1 MRSLVY
7 QKLDDTDVDS
17 EESDA
22 LHPTNDGPKEAS
34 TIWNMRIL
42 SVPGGFVLFNLIFFL
57 FSILILLLS
66 VIHVQNIT
74 HNIDNS
80 LLKKT
85 SSYSPILDK
94 LTIPFRETRTHGNFF
109 ADDPPSL
116 FQLPPSPE
124 VDAAWDRISDTH
136 AIVLSREEIV
146 KMGRGPDE
154 QWRFP
159 PEYGYGDDAY
169 MGLLDVFHHLH
180 CLNAMRQAAYPEYYF
195 NKTGS
200 HSHHERLGGPGEV
213 HFTRGGHDLH
223 CQYILLQFIM
233 CHADVG
239 VITFNKVEGVKGPMA
254 DFSIDHK
261 CRDFRSILDWKEEN
275 QVNVS
280 DEQWKLINRVPEGV
294 RELSGEGRSRP
305 FGS

>member
-1 MRSLVY
+1 MPSPVY
-7 QKLDDTDVDS
+7 QKLDGTEDVDS
-17 EESDA
+17 EEPDA
-22 LHPTNDGPKEAS
+22 LHPIDDGLEKAS
-34 TIWNMRIL
+34 TIWNIRVL
-42 SVPGGFVLFNLIFFL
+42 SVPGGFVLFNLILFL
-57 FSILILLLS
+57 FSVLILLLS
-66 VIHVQNIT
+66 IIHVQNLT

-94 LTIPFRETRTHGNFF
+94 LPISLRETRTHGNFF

-136 AIVLSREEIV
+136 AIVLSRDEIV
-146 KMGRGPDE
+146 KIGRDPDE

-200 HSHHERLGGPGEV
+200 HSHHERSGGPGKV

-223 CQYILLQFIM
+223 LEV
-233 CHADVG
+233 D
-239 VITFNKVEGVKGPMA
+239 
-254 DFSIDHK
+254 
-261 CRDFRSILDWKEEN
+261 
-275 QVNVS
+275 
-280 DEQWKLINRVPEGV
+280 
-294 RELSGEGRSRP
+294 
-305 FGS
+305 